1 MSSLYAKWLIIMN
14 ENIMGTLKAEKKH
27 LRERYNVIKLGI
39 FGSYARGEENGSSDV
54 DILVEFT
61 EVPGMKDFF
70 ETEEYLEK
78 VLHKKI
84 DLVRENAIRPELKEQ
99 ILSEVIYL

>member
-1 MSSLYAKWLIIMN
+1 MWIVIMN
-14 ENIMGTLKAEKKH
+14 EQILVKLKAEKKH
-27 LRERYNVIKLGI
+27 LKERYNVIKLGV
-39 FGSYARGEENGSSDV
+39 FGSYARGEENSSSDV

-78 VLHKKI
+78 MLHKKI
-84 DLVRENAIRPELKEQ
+84 DLVREDAIRPELRKQ